1 MKQTKINLLKI
12 KERFKKVFPVIF
24 VSLFLFFTLWHFF
37 GIGNTILPPFLTLLF
52 LFRYQEDFNIKK
64 LLRMYGIIFVVALM
78 AFLSRRNL
86 ILCAS
91 LNFLV
96 PFMLVYLFTN
106 KFNPKAYYIYG
117 MEFIFLQFIPL
128 PLEGFILQL
137 GALLYGV
144 SVITIVLYVHS
155 KIIKRKRN
163 YGTVRKGM
171 KNLTCQIEKLIK
183 NEDFS
188 TEAEELMEMM
198 VHLNQVIYSTRN
210 YKYLATGYGK
220 INYYF
225 MVIFQRFHYF
235 MKYLSEEK
243 QELNAEDK
251 EYLLHL
257 SEIFT
262 LVGENL
268 NEKDNSFL
276 KEKIEEFLNGYDLSL
291 LKEREAIT
299 AILDVLKFILS
310 EIEKTSKYKTEKN
323 GSFQIQFINLKV

>member
-1 MKQTKINLLKI
+1 
-12 KERFKKVFPVIF
+12 
-24 VSLFLFFTLWHFF
+24 
-37 GIGNTILPPFLTLLF
+37 
-52 LFRYQEDFNIKK
+52 
-64 LLRMYGIIFVVALM
+64 
-78 AFLSRRNL
+78 
-86 ILCAS
+86 
-91 LNFLV
+91 
-96 PFMLVYLFTN
+96 
-106 KFNPKAYYIYG
+106 
-117 MEFIFLQFIPL
+117 
-128 PLEGFILQL
+128 
-137 GALLYGV
+137 
-144 SVITIVLYVHS
+144 
-155 KIIKRKRN
+155 
-163 YGTVRKGM
+163 M

-183 NEDFS
+183 SEDFS

-225 MVIFQRFHYF
+225 MIIFQRFHYF

-276 KEKIEEFLNGYDLSL
+276 KEKIEEFLNEYDFSL
-291 LKEREAIT
+291 IKEREMCIRDRVE
-299 AILDVLKFILS
+299 LCS
-310 EIEKTSKYKTEKN
+310 
-323 GSFQIQFINLKV
+323 

>member
-1 MKQTKINLLKI
+1 
-12 KERFKKVFPVIF
+12 
-24 VSLFLFFTLWHFF
+24 
-37 GIGNTILPPFLTLLF
+37 
-52 LFRYQEDFNIKK
+52 
-64 LLRMYGIIFVVALM
+64 
-78 AFLSRRNL
+78 
-86 ILCAS
+86 
-91 LNFLV
+91 
-96 PFMLVYLFTN
+96 MLVYLFTN

-144 SVITIVLYVHS
+144 LVITIALYIHS

-257 SEIFT
+257 SEIFYSC
-262 LVGENL
+262 GR
-268 NEKDNSFL
+268 K
-276 KEKIEEFLNGYDLSL
+276 
-291 LKEREAIT
+291 
-299 AILDVLKFILS
+299 
-310 EIEKTSKYKTEKN
+310 SK
-323 GSFQIQFINLKV
+323 